1 MQIEADSSL
10 DGPAF
15 LFARKG
21 KTNHEKN
28 IYYKCKVPVEFHVDA
43 PTAEGAIDTIRSM
56 FSDREDPDY
65 ANIIEQAVNYSLDND
80 MVGNLMPLS
89 SKKGLIQRIDN

>member
-65 ANIIEQAVNYSLDND
+65 ANIIEKAVNYSLDND